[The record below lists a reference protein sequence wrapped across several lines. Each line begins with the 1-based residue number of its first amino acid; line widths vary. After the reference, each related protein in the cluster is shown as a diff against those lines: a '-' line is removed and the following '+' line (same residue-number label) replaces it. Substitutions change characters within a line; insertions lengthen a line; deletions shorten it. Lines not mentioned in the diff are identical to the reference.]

1 MKKVLIALDYD
12 PSAQLIAETGY
23 ELAKA
28 LGAQVIL
35 LHVVSNEVYYS
46 TRAYTPIMGFAG
58 FTPAE
63 HVEGEMVDH
72 LKDAATSYLEKTRKH
87 LKDEGIEIMVKEGDF
102 GDMILETAELTNAGM
117 IVLGSASKNWLEK
130 MVMGSVAEQV
140 LKSARVPLLIIPV
153 GKEEKDS

>member
-28 LGAQVIL
+28 VGAKVTL

-58 FTPAE
+58 FAPAE
-63 HVEGEMVDH
+63 PVEGEMVDH
-72 LKDAATSYLEKTRKH
+72 LKEAATSYLEKTSKH
-87 LKDEGIEIMVKEGDF
+87 LKDETIKIMVKEGDF
-102 GDMILETAELTNAGM
+102 GDMILVAAEQTKADL

-130 MVMGSVAEQV
+130 MVMGSVTEQV
-140 LKSARVPLLIIPV
+140 LKSTKVPLLIIPV
-153 GKEEKDS
+153 GKEENNS